1 MIHLDKVKYILNNNV
16 INKPITPYN
25 EIVIEFLDEFSK
37 ELKLHPLSKLY
48 PDILTFSFWCRKR
61 NILKYKKDI
70 NNKIGWGIS
79 FHITPSNVPIN
90 FAFSYIFALLS
101 GNSAIVRLPSKHFA
115 QVDII
120 LDVLKKL
127 FIKYPLISNMS
138 CFIQYERDDNIT
150 TYFSNLSQLRVIWGG
165 DESITNIKKLPT
177 KPKLIDIVFAD
188 RYSISVMDSEKLTD
202 FSNLAKKFYNDTYL
216 MDQNGCSSPHFV
228 FWLNRN
234 EENIN
239 KFYLALKEVVKE
251 EYNLEYIMSMDKF
264 NQICLDS
271 LNLDIDFI
279 KYDNYIYVVT
289 LNSLPKKI
297 TNLRGKSG
305 YFYQY
310 FIDDLDEI
318 KDIINEKFQ
327 TLTYYGLD
335 KNEIKNF
342 VFANNLLGIDRIVPV
357 GMAFEMDIIWDGYDL
372 IETMTRKIKVI

>member
-1 MIHLDKVKYILNNNV
+1 VIPLDKVKYILNNNV

-25 EIVIEFLDEFSK
+25 EIVIEFLEEFSK
-37 ELKLHPLSKLY
+37 KLKVHPLSKLY
-48 PDILTFSFWCRKR
+48 PDILTLSFWCRKR
-61 NILKYKKDI
+61 NILKYKKEV

-150 TYFSNLSQLRVIWGG
+150 TYFSNLSQIRVIWGG
-165 DESITNIKKLPT
+165 DESIANIKKLPT

-188 RYSISVMDSEKLTD
+188 RYSISIMDSDKLTD

-216 MDQNGCSSPHFV
+216 MDQNGCSSPHFI
-228 FWLNRN
+228 FWLNN
-234 EENIN
+234 NKDNIN
-239 KFYLALKEVVKE
+239 KFYLALKNVVKK

-271 LNLDIDFI
+271 LNLDIEFI

-289 LNSLPKKI
+289 LHSLPKKI

-310 FIDDLDEI
+310 FINDLDEI

-327 TLTYYGLD
+327 TLTYYGID
-335 KNEIKNF
+335 KNELKNF
-342 VFANNLLGIDRIVPV
+342 IFENNLLGIDRIVPV

>member
-25 EIVIEFLDEFSK
+25 KIVIEFLDEFSK
-37 ELKLHPLSKLY
+37 ELKIHPLSKLY
-48 PDILTFSFWCRKR
+48 PDILTLSFWCRKR
-61 NILKYKKDI
+61 NILKYKKEV

-101 GNSAIVRLPSKHFA
+101 GNSAIIRLPSKHFA

-165 DESITNIKKLPT
+165 DESIANIKKLPT
-177 KPKLIDIVFAD
+177 KPKLIDIVFTD
-188 RYSISVMDSEKLTD
+188 RYSISIMDSDKLTD

-216 MDQNGCSSPHFV
+216 MDQNGCSSPHFI
-228 FWLNRN
+228 FWLNN
-234 EENIN
+234 NKDNIN
-239 KFYLALKEVVKE
+239 KFYLALKEVVKK

-271 LNLDIDFI
+271 LNLDIEFI
-279 KYDNYIYVVT
+279 KYDNYIYVAT
-289 LNSLPKKI
+289 LNSLQKEI
-297 TNLRGKSG
+297 THLRGKSG

-310 FIDDLDEI
+310 FINDLDEI

-327 TLTYYGLD
+327 TLTYYGID
-335 KNEIKNF
+335 KNKLKNF
-342 VFANNLLGIDRIVPV
+342 VFENNLLGIDRIVPV